1 MLTCFS
7 QSFLYSALLFCTL
20 VCFCSSL
27 LYRQLLGISAF
38 FTSVTQKSSTRL
50 PLYFERVENPF
61 LEGWFFAVSPARLQL
76 RPAFEAIFSATA
88 AHAKEASAMRAAATV
103 GGGLKRFCGVFS
115 LRRGIDPGSR
125 IGCLRITYL
134 ARGSTMK
141 NQLWLP
147 GTFHWLR
154 GLASFINMHVYQN
167 QNLNWQHVT
176 VWMNQV
182 VSAKD
187 VSPCSW
193 KNPLCPYLP
202 LGHVT
207 TMSPTFPSQDPV
219 RMPGAAF
226 ERSANSKGTKAY
238 ETPDGSRPETRESKL
253 AKFQNH
259 ERDQSQPPS
268 PGVECVCFL

>member
-1 MLTCFS
+1 MPHSIPLHSTLLSSALLHSIRLYSTYCNSMLTCFS

-141 NQLWLP
+141 NQL
-147 GTFHWLR
+147 
-154 GLASFINMHVYQN
+154 
-167 QNLNWQHVT
+167 
-176 VWMNQV
+176 
-182 VSAKD
+182 
-187 VSPCSW
+187 
-193 KNPLCPYLP
+193 
-202 LGHVT
+202 
-207 TMSPTFPSQDPV
+207 
-219 RMPGAAF
+219 
-226 ERSANSKGTKAY
+226 
-238 ETPDGSRPETRESKL
+238 
-253 AKFQNH
+253 
-259 ERDQSQPPS
+259 
-268 PGVECVCFL
+268 